1 MFSNYCKKINKIV
14 THLIFFPVKAEG
26 PYFSKKKAPFVHK
39 IDARALFE
47 KKAPLFFEKSKFNK
61 KSKKGV

>member
-1 MFSNYCKKINKIV
+1 
-14 THLIFFPVKAEG
+14 VKAEG

-47 KKAPLFFEKSKFNK
+47 KKGAIIS
-61 KSKKGV
+61 

>member
-1 MFSNYCKKINKIV
+1 M
-14 THLIFFPVKAEG
+14 KAEG

-47 KKAPLFFEKSKFNK
+47 KKRRHYFLQNVIFFNRKSALWMSGIEKAPFFDLGLRGF
-61 KSKKGV
+61 